1 MKSWRDIGQVWDFDS
16 SVQRRSFIRWGT
28 LGAMLAGLAGTVSGI
43 IDLAT
48 AGGAA
53 PEFLGFVPLDEA
65 LYSVALVGM
74 LGGLVGLHT
83 RQASRYGRLGSVGFV
98 ASFLGVSL
106 LLVGIALS
114 FLSGRVALEQTLG
127 LQMVGLGFLG
137 MLVGFVL
144 LGAATLRLGVLP
156 RWCAL
161 LLIACPLLAIT
172 LGEYGGA
179 LALGLTWLALGGTL
193 WLQRD
198 FSALFPN
205 L

>member
-1 MKSWRDIGQVWDFDS
+1 MKSWRDIGQMWDFDS
-16 SVQRRSFIRWGT
+16 SVQRRSFIRWGA

-65 LYSVALVGM
+65 LYSVTLVGM

-114 FLSGRVALEQTLG
+114 FLSGRVVLEQTLG

-137 MLVGFVL
+137 MFVGFVL

-172 LGEYGGA
+172 LGDYGGA

>member
-16 SVQRRSFIRWGT
+16 SVQRRSFIRWGA
-28 LGAMLAGLAGTVSGI
+28 LGAILAGLAGTVSGI

-48 AGGAA
+48 VGSAA
-53 PEFLGFVPLDEA
+53 PEVLGFVPLNEA
-65 LYSVALVGM
+65 LYSVALIGM

-83 RQASRYGRLGSVGFV
+83 RQAPRYGRVGSAGFV

-106 LLVGIALS
+106 LLVGLALS
-114 FLSGRVALEQTLG
+114 FVSGRALEQTLG
-127 LQMVGLGFLG
+127 LPMLGLGFLG
-137 MLVGFVL
+137 MFVGFVL
-144 LGAATLRLGVLP
+144 LGTATLRLGMLP
-156 RWCAL
+156 QWCAL

-198 FSALFPN
+198 FSAFLSN

>member
-1 MKSWRDIGQVWDFDS
+1 VKSWRDIGQMWDFDS
-16 SVQRRSFIRWGT
+16 SVQRRSFIRWGA

-53 PEFLGFVPLDEA
+53 PEVFGFVPLDEA
-65 LYSVALVGM
+65 LYSVALVGI

-106 LLVGIALS
+106 LLVGLALS
-114 FLSGRVALEQTLG
+114 FLSGRVLEQTLG

-179 LALGLTWLALGGTL
+179 LALGLTWLSLGGTL

>member
-1 MKSWRDIGQVWDFDS
+1 MKSWRESGQVWDFES
-16 SVQRRSFIRWGT
+16 SVQRRSFIRWGA
-28 LGAMLAGLAGTVSGI
+28 LGAMLAGLAGTVAGI

-65 LYSVALVGM
+65 LYSVALVGI

-106 LLVGIALS
+106 LLVGLALS
-114 FLSGRVALEQTLG
+114 FLSGGVLEQMLG

-172 LGEYGGA
+172 LGEYG
-179 LALGLTWLALGGTL
+179 
-193 WLQRD
+193 
-198 FSALFPN
+198 
-205 L
+205 

>member
-1 MKSWRDIGQVWDFDS
+1 MKNWRDIGQVWDFDS

-65 LYSVALVGM
+65 LYSVTLVGM

-172 LGEYGGA
+172 LGDYGGA

>member
-1 MKSWRDIGQVWDFDS
+1 MKSWRDIGQMWDFDS
-16 SVQRRSFIRWGT
+16 SVQRRSFIRWGA

-65 LYSVALVGM
+65 LYSVTLVGM

-161 LLIACPLLAIT
+161 LLIASPLLAIT
-172 LGEYGGA
+172 LGDYGGA